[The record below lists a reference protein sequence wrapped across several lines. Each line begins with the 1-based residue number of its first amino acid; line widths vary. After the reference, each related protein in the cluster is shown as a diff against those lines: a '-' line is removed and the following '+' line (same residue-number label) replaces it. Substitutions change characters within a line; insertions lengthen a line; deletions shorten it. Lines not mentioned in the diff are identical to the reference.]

1 MLSGLLSQARHCVI
15 GCLALGLS
23 LGLTSHGVGQ
33 PTSAPAVA
41 PAPAGGGV
49 STPAALPAGRATGVP
64 AAAPAGT
71 SGRTPAPGSSVSP
84 LLPSSGAPGQP
95 ASAPVAPGTV
105 VPGAGRPASQP
116 PGVPFGGTSPAVPPR
131 STPTPPAPGVV
142 PTVPR
147 TQAAPGVLRPDGT
160 PVDATGR
167 PPATPPAGPSGS
179 GESPATAT
187 GDTGTTSAG
196 KTQFLE
202 ELSPIERLLAGSAI
216 DPSTPLRQF
225 GYDLFARTPTTFA
238 PITDVPI
245 SQDYIVGPGDSVNIV
260 LWGGVQE
267 AYQVTIERNGTL
279 TLPRLGVVAVGGLT
293 LDQLQNLLQRR
304 FAEYYADFRMAVTL
318 GKLRTILVYVVGE
331 VQQPGAYTVS
341 SLSTLVNALFASGGP
356 TKNGSLRR
364 IQVTHQNKKVHT
376 IDLYNFLLQGDKSQD
391 ETLQMG
397 DTIFVPLIG
406 PVAGVAGNVKRPAI
420 YEIEPGITLRRLFD
434 LAGGITPLGYLQRV
448 QVERVVANEKRI
460 VVDFD
465 LSAQQKARRD
475 PWQTPIVEG
484 DSVRVLSII
493 PTLENIV
500 TLDGHV
506 LRPGRYELK
515 PGMRLR
521 DLLPS
526 YQALRPEAYPDYA
539 ELVRYVEPN
548 LQRTIVP
555 FTLHALFAGDPAAN
569 LVLQPQDGVRI
580 FAKTDFTDPP
590 VVTIE
595 GEVRQPG
602 SYPLLGGMR
611 VADLIAKAGGVTN
624 VAYLERA
631 EILRVT
637 ATRDLQALPF
647 HLEGAIRDSRL
658 DNLLLHNED
667 KVVVHNLSEYKF
679 PQQVQVLGLVHRPG
693 SYALTRDMRV
703 SDLIFR
709 AGGVQKLA
717 YLEKAELT
725 RHRITQTG
733 DTAIRLE
740 ISLSQALAGETND
753 NIFLE
758 DFDQLLIRPI
768 PNIELERVVEV
779 LGEVRFPGGYPVQ
792 KGEHLASVLRRAGG
806 FTDSAYLHGA
816 TFTRVR
822 TKQDQARRV
831 EDLIREEESALLSQN
846 AAEIQ
851 ATLSADDARE
861 QKQVADFRRDML
873 RRLSAVQ
880 PDGRIVVRLRPLE
893 ALAGTVEDLVL
904 EPGDQLTIPSTP
916 QYVNVLGEVYNR
928 TSLLYEPAKTIAYY
942 LSKVGGLKKT
952 AEEEGIFLVQA
963 NGTVMSNTQNQ
974 FAVLLTSGKTL
985 KFKDFYAVHVQ
996 PGDSIIVPRRVVTP
1010 STLRTTRDIVQ
1021 IISQGIS
1028 SLGVIA
1034 AILVSL

>member
-1 MLSGLLSQARHCVI
+1 M
-15 GCLALGLS
+15 
-23 LGLTSHGVGQ
+23 
-33 PTSAPAVA
+33 
-41 PAPAGGGV
+41 
-49 STPAALPAGRATGVP
+49 
-64 AAAPAGT
+64 
-71 SGRTPAPGSSVSP
+71 
-84 LLPSSGAPGQP
+84 
-95 ASAPVAPGTV
+95 
-105 VPGAGRPASQP
+105 
-116 PGVPFGGTSPAVPPR
+116 
-131 STPTPPAPGVV
+131 
-142 PTVPR
+142 
-147 TQAAPGVLRPDGT
+147 
-160 PVDATGR
+160 DATGR

-202 ELSPIERLLAGSAI
+202 ELSPIERLSAGSAI

-364 IQVTHQNKKVHT
+364 IQVTHQDKKVRT

-569 LVLQPQDGVRI
+569 LVLQPQDGIRI

-693 SYALTRDMRV
+693 GYALTRDMRV

-733 DTAIRLE
+733 HTAIRLE
-740 ISLSQALAGETND
+740 ISLSQALAGDTND
-753 NIFLE
+753 NLFLE

-768 PNIELERVVEV
+768 PNIELERVLEV

-792 KGEHLASVLRRAGG
+792 KGERLASVLRRAGG

-816 TFTRVR
+816 TFVRVR
-822 TKQDQARRV
+822 TRQDQERRV
-831 EDLIREEESALLSQN
+831 QDLIREEESALLSQN

-873 RRLSAVQ
+873 KRLSAVQ

-893 ALAGTVEDLVL
+893 ALAGTADDLVL
-904 EPGDQLTIPSTP
+904 EPGDQLTIPSIP
-916 QYVNVLGEVYNR
+916 QHVNVLGEVYNR
-928 TSLLYEPAKTIAYY
+928 TSLLYEPAKTVAHY
-942 LSKVGGLKKT
+942 LSQVGGMKKT

-985 KFKDFYAVHVQ
+985 NFKDFYAVHVQ

>member
-1 MLSGLLSQARHCVI
+1 MPSQ
-15 GCLALGLS
+15 
-23 LGLTSHGVGQ
+23 
-33 PTSAPAVA
+33 
-41 PAPAGGGV
+41 
-49 STPAALPAGRATGVP
+49 
-64 AAAPAGT
+64 
-71 SGRTPAPGSSVSP
+71 
-84 LLPSSGAPGQP
+84 
-95 ASAPVAPGTV
+95 
-105 VPGAGRPASQP
+105 
-116 PGVPFGGTSPAVPPR
+116 
-131 STPTPPAPGVV
+131 
-142 PTVPR
+142 
-147 TQAAPGVLRPDGT
+147 
-160 PVDATGR
+160 
-167 PPATPPAGPSGS
+167 
-179 GESPATAT
+179 
-187 GDTGTTSAG
+187 
-196 KTQFLE
+196 E
-202 ELSPIERLLAGSAI
+202 ELSPLERLFMGSVL

-245 SQDYIVGPGDSVNIV
+245 SQDYVVGPGDSVNIV

-267 AYQVTIERNGTL
+267 AYQVSIERNGTL

-304 FAEYYADFRMAVTL
+304 FAEYYADFRMAVTI

-341 SLSTLVNALFASGGP
+341 SLSTVLNALFASGGP

-364 IQVTHQNKKVHT
+364 IQVTHQDKRLHT

-420 YEIEPGITLRRLFD
+420 YELDPGTTLRRLFD
-434 LAGGITPLGYLQRV
+434 LAGGVTPLGYLSRV

-465 LSAQQKARRD
+465 LSVQQKARRD
-475 PWQTPIVEG
+475 PWQTPIAEG
-484 DSVRVLSII
+484 DLVRVFPII
-493 PTLENIV
+493 PTIENLV

-526 YQALRPEAYPDYA
+526 YQVLLPEAYPDYA
-539 ELVRYVEPN
+539 EIVRYVEPN
-548 LQRTIVP
+548 WHRTILP
-555 FTLHALFAGDPAAN
+555 FTLNALFAGDPAAN
-569 LVLQPQDGVRI
+569 PMLRPQDAVRV
-580 FAKTDFTDPP
+580 FAKTDFADPP

-693 SYALTRDMRV
+693 GYALTRDMRV

-733 DTAIRLE
+733 DTAIRIE
-740 ISLSQALAGETND
+740 ISLRQAIDGETAHNL
-753 NIFLE
+753 FLE

-768 PNIELERVVEV
+768 PNIELERVTDISSIAVVEL

-792 KGEHLASVLRRAGG
+792 KGERLASVLQRAGG
-806 FTDSAYLHGA
+806 FTDSAYLNGSV
-816 TFTRVR
+816 FTRVR
-822 TKQDQARRV
+822 VKQDQERRV
-831 EDLIREEESALLSQN
+831 QDLIREEESALLSQN

-851 ATLSADDARE
+851 ATLAADDVKE

-880 PDGRIVVRLRPLE
+880 PDGRMVVRLRPLE
-893 ALAGTVEDLVL
+893 AFAGTADDLVL
-904 EPGDQLTIPSTP
+904 EPGDQLTIPSIP

-928 TSLLYEPAKTIAYY
+928 TALIYEPAKTVAYY
-942 LSKVGGLKKT
+942 LSKVGGPKQT
-952 AEEEGIFLVQA
+952 AEEEAIYLVQA
-963 NGTVMSNTQNQ
+963 NGTIMSNTQNQ

-985 KFKDFYAVHVQ
+985 NFKDFYAVHVQ
-996 PGDSIIVPRRVVTP
+996 PGDSIIVPRRVITP